1 MAISRIF
8 LSGVMDPATNPA
20 APGGVAGAISV
31 SRAPVCGT
39 ATTHF
44 PALSSG
50 GVLAVRNNGSY
61 DLTLF
66 YKPGVPDAPPP
77 PSGVVPSGGYG
88 PGKGTI
94 TLGPKETAYLT
105 DVKGGEGVT
114 YAGGPFTVV
123 PGNFHYAELLDPP
136 ERPDAAVP
144 I

>member
-8 LSGVMDPATNPA
+8 LSGVMDPATNPD
-20 APGGVAGAISV
+20 APGGVAGALSV
-31 SRAPVCGT
+31 PRAAVCGT
-39 ATTHF
+39 ATTQF

-66 YKPGVPDAPPP
+66 YTPGETKAPAA

-88 PGKGTI
+88 PGSGTI
-94 TLGPKETAYLT
+94 TLRPKETAYLT
-105 DVKGGEGVT
+105 DAKGEEGVT

-123 PGNFHYAELLDPP
+123 PGTFQYAELLDPP
-136 ERPDAAVP
+136 ERPDAAVT

>member
-8 LSGVMDPATNPA
+8 LSGVMDPATNPD
-20 APGGVAGAISV
+20 APGGVTGALSV
-31 SRAPVCGT
+31 PRAPVCGT
-39 ATTHF
+39 ATTQF

-50 GVLAVRNNGSY
+50 GVLAVKNNGSF

-66 YKPGVPDAPPP
+66 YKPGVTDAPAA
-77 PSGVVPSGGYG
+77 PSGVVPSGGFG
-88 PGKGTI
+88 PNAGNI
-94 TLGPKETAYLT
+94 TLRPKETVYLT

-123 PGNFHYAELLDPP
+123 PGTFQYAELLDPP
-136 ERPDAAVP
+136 ERPDATVT